1 MWHVTLAYFH
11 CCMTLPHF
19 LYPFSCWLTFR
30 LFPFFFFFCIYW
42 PCGYEQFLTVSL
54 CLSFPGSFSPGQWYT
69 KKCGLR
75 TGELCLANREL
86 VAECKSTLT
95 VNLFNVSYPGKTFS
109 VKQEVFFSL
118 RGLVTNSLQLR
129 YFAAGHCS
137 RVCSPGA
144 GVLGWRGCASW
155 TSLEATELELCSSEI
170 VSVYT
175 PSVVSL
181 SSSWLVSSLCQHL
194 KSFSNV

>member
-11 CCMTLPHF
+11 CFMTLPHF

-30 LFPFFFFFCIYW
+30 LFPFFAFTDPVAMNSFLQCPCACLALGVFLQDSDTQKSVVWGLGNYVLQIGNLWQNVNQLSLLIYLM
-42 PCGYEQFLTVSL
+42 FLILVR
-54 CLSFPGSFSPGQWYT
+54 LSQWS
-69 KKCGLR
+69 KKC
-75 TGELCLANREL
+75 
-86 VAECKSTLT
+86 S
-95 VNLFNVSYPGKTFS
+95 
-109 VKQEVFFSL
+109 FSL

-144 GVLGWRGCASW
+144 GVLGWRGCVSW
-155 TSLEATELELCSSEI
+155 ASLEATELELCSSEI